1 MKLPISPALT
11 VLAAVV
17 LITGSVTSAA
27 LAQSVNVTLNGA
39 PVSLNP
45 PPQTRAGR
53 VFVPLRGIF
62 ENLGATVVYA
72 NGVINA
78 EGNGRAISLHI
89 GSTQATVDGQPQ
101 ILDVAPFIIGASTYV
116 PLRFV
121 SQALGASVNYDG
133 TNHIVAIAN
142 GGGNGGGAPAQ
153 VITPPPGRDSGA
165 RVSVIRLGDVQPARG
180 AAVDSHRP
188 TIQAQFVGGR
198 AMPNS
203 LRITLDGT
211 DVTDQ
216 SSRSPVGF
224 VFTPQSALESMEH
237 VVRVHGRD
245 TNGNEIDQSWRFASG
260 TR

>member
-1 MKLPISPALT
+1 MKLPISPALSA
-11 VLAAVV
+11 LAAVV
-17 LITGSVTSAA
+17 LITGSVTSAT

-45 PPQTRAGR
+45 APQTRAGR

-78 EGNGRAISLHI
+78 QGNGRAISLHI

-116 PLRFV
+116 PLRFI

-133 TNHIVAIAN
+133 ANHIVAIA
-142 GGGNGGGAPAQ
+142 NGGGAPAQ
-153 VITPPPGRDSGA
+153 VITPPPGRDGGVSVS
-165 RVSVIRLGDVQPARG
+165 VSVIRLGDVQPARG
-180 AAVDSHRP
+180 AAVETRRP

-216 SSRSPVGF
+216 ATRSAVGF
-224 VFTPQSALESMEH
+224 VFTPQSPLQSMEH

-245 TNGNEIDQSWRFASG
+245 TNGGEIDQSWRFASG
-260 TR
+260 NR